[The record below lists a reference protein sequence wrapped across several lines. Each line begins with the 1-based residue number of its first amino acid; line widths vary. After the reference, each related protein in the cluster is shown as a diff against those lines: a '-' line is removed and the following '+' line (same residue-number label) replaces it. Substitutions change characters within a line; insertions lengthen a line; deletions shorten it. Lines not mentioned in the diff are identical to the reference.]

1 MKVAAKIQSEVD
13 NIQPGRVF
21 RYSDLGLLRNEYC
34 SATKALS
41 RLVKAKSVKRLS
53 NGVFYKPKTTVF
65 GELGPNER
73 EQLRPYL
80 FDGRKRIAYVTGSAL
95 YNRLNLTTQVPKDID
110 LASRIK
116 KPSLKI
122 GSRKIR
128 FVKSYVDVTNKNYK
142 MLGIL
147 DALKDFKKIP
157 DINRESAINRIKA
170 IIGGLT
176 DREKADLIKCA
187 LSYPPRV
194 RAFLGALLESINI
207 DQKESLNT
215 LMQSL
220 NPLSSYNIGV
230 PKNVLPNSKN
240 WFIS

>member
-1 MKVAAKIQSEVD
+1 
-13 NIQPGRVF
+13 
-21 RYSDLGLLRNEYC
+21 
-34 SATKALS
+34 
-41 RLVKAKSVKRLS
+41 
-53 NGVFYKPKTTVF
+53 
-65 GELGPNER
+65 
-73 EQLRPYL
+73 
-80 FDGRKRIAYVTGSAL
+80 
-95 YNRLNLTTQVPKDID
+95 LTTQVPKDID

-122 GSRKIR
+122 GNRKIR
-128 FVKSYVDVTNKNYK
+128 FVKSYTDITNKNYNI
-142 MLGIL
+142 LGLL

-157 DINRESAINRIKA
+157 DINRESAIIRIKA
-170 IIGGLT
+170 IISELT

-230 PKNVLPNSKN
+230 PKTALPNVGN
-240 WFIS
+240 WSIT